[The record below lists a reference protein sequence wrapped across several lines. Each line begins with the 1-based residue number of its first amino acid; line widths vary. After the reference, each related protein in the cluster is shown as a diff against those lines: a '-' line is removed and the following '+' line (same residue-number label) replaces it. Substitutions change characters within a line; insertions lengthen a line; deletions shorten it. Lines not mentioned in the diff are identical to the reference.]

1 MHAEVVCAERGCSV
15 HDSKTILV
23 SIKPEYVERI
33 LAGEKTVELRRRS
46 PQRVADGGTMLIY
59 ETTPRRA
66 IVASCEVVAVETL
79 PLSTLWR
86 RYRDV
91 SGISRQ
97 AFNEYYDGCETG
109 VVLKLGEVRSA
120 KRQLGLDR
128 MRSTYELTPPQSF
141 AYIGPAL
148 NRRIHDYLK
157 IAA

>member
-1 MHAEVVCAERGCSV
+1 MS
-15 HDSKTILV
+15 DTKTILV

-33 LAGEKTVELRRRS
+33 LAGEKKVELRRRS
-46 PQRVADGGTMLIY
+46 PHRVADGGTMLIY

-66 IVASCEVVAVETL
+66 IVASCDVIAVETL
-79 PLSTLWR
+79 PLGALWR
-86 RYRDV
+86 RYGHV
-91 SGISRQ
+91 SGITRR
-97 AFNEYYDGCETG
+97 AFNEYYKGCATG
-109 VVLKLGEVRSA
+109 VALRLGNVRSA
-120 KRQLGLDR
+120 KRQLDLDR